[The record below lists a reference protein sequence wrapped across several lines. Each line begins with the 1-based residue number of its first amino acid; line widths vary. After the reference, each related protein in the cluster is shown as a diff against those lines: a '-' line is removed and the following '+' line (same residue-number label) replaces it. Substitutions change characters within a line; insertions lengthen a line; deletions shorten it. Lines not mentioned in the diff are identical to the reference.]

1 MQFTFERR
9 YITVLFKVRFNADTK
24 WHYQEWHNKEG
35 MLFTIL
41 IESFKFE
48 DEDEKEDEINFKFFS
63 RTLKNIY
70 PGIFL
75 EHLFY

>member
-1 MQFTFERR
+1 M
-9 YITVLFKVRFNADTK
+9 LFKVRFNADTK
-24 WHYQEWHNKEG
+24 WRYQEWHNKEG

-63 RTLKNIY
+63 RTL
-70 PGIFL
+70 
-75 EHLFY
+75 

>member
-1 MQFTFERR
+1 
-9 YITVLFKVRFNADTK
+9 
-24 WHYQEWHNKEG
+24 

-70 PGIFL
+70 PVIFL

>member
-1 MQFTFERR
+1 
-9 YITVLFKVRFNADTK
+9 
-24 WHYQEWHNKEG
+24 